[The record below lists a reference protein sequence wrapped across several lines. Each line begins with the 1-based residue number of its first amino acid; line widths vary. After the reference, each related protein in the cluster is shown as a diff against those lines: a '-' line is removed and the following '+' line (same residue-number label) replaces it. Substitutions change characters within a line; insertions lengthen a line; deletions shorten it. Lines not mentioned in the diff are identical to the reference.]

1 MCGGVLCRTSPQQ
14 PQDDDD
20 DDDGDDDDDNDDGGG
35 GGCGDD
41 DDYVVVEVKMVNCEC
56 DDDHENTIRY
66 RYINLK
72 VFYLRQPFHPNCHIY
87 IFSNITKNIVNSK
100 NK

>member
-20 DDDGDDDDDNDDGGG
+20 DDDDGDDDDDDDGGGG

-72 VFYLRQPFHPNCHIY
+72 VFYLRQPFHARQLSYLHFLKHYKKHCK
-87 IFSNITKNIVNSK
+87 F
-100 NK
+100 

>member
-20 DDDGDDDDDNDDGGG
+20 DDDDGDDDDDDDDVGG

-72 VFYLRQPFHPNCHIY
+72 VFYLRQPFHARQLSYLHFLKHYKKHCK
-87 IFSNITKNIVNSK
+87 F
-100 NK
+100 